1 MLADFANSG
10 ADGKLNIIGGGI
22 TMMAFDPN
30 VGATIPHAVIATVA
44 FPPRFVGEA
53 PAIELA
59 LQNDDGSLVTLSTPG
74 GQQFLRIDPL
84 TH

>member
-30 VGATIPHAVIATVA
+30 VGATIPI
-44 FPPRFVGEA
+44 P
-53 PAIELA
+53 
-59 LQNDDGSLVTLSTPG
+59 
-74 GQQFLRIDPL
+74 
-84 TH
+84 